1 MKTKIFNLIILDE
14 SGSMQSIKRA
24 AIDSV
29 NEYNHC
35 SYMKRYMFLVVCMT
49 TLLFGHT
56 SCERVVDTDAMRIT
70 ADSSFQRQRFEA
82 LVEQVR
88 MGDTEACRSLAECY
102 SRGEGVEQSLINAT
116 IMYFIYEE
124 RSECSLDS
132 IISCYP
138 QDSSFHIWF
147 EMVDDAIPD
156 NPEDE
161 ALVRFSHYFPLE
173 GEAFQAYIRGHGEE
187 ACLPALYEL
196 ECEGSELA
204 AFLQMMIY
212 EECDDFQ
219 SLEQCLERISPRF
232 PALASQLA
240 NIYVERYEI
249 TQDTTYI
256 MRAVEYFHYADAH
269 GMLFSDFT
277 VDLISLYYNWSEQG
291 VLTWSDEERDRLAR
305 LISLDF
311 GQ

>member
-70 ADSSFQRQRFEA
+70 ADSSFQKQRFDA
-82 LVEQVR
+82 LVEKVR
-88 MGDTEACRSLAECY
+88 MGDVEACLSLAECY

-116 IMYFIYEE
+116 IMYFIYEN
-124 RSECSLDS
+124 RSGCSLDS
-132 IISCYP
+132 ILARYPKDSCIR
-138 QDSSFHIWF
+138 IWF
-147 EMVDDAIPD
+147 ETIDDTFPKDVEDDAF
-156 NPEDE
+156 
-161 ALVRFSHYFPLE
+161 ARFCHYHPLE
-173 GEAFQAYIRGHGEE
+173 GKAMEAYIRGYGGE

-204 AFLQMMIY
+204 ALLQMMIY
-212 EECDDFQ
+212 DECGD
-219 SLEQCLERISPRF
+219 SLSFEQCLERIYPRF
-232 PALASQLA
+232 PALASQLG
-240 NIYVERYEI
+240 NIYVGRYEI
-249 TQDTTYI
+249 TQDTAYI
-256 MRAVEYFHYADAH
+256 VRAVEYFHYADAH

-311 GQ
+311 ER